1 MEFMTCVVAAEEDEY
16 PDIAHSATPLNDWSG
31 VEVPGLDT
39 AKLATLHS
47 LLTGDSLQTALDLYE
62 PVFVAEG
69 DDETLVLRVDGE
81 MLEELALLDDEA
93 LENVAAELAATEIYE
108 SEGVEAEDIQ
118 DALVALAE
126 LAQLAESQGQA
137 LFVWIKLIQD

>member
-16 PDIAHSATPLNDWSG
+16 PEIAHSATPLNDWSG